1 MGYKRSMSGLMAS
14 PPSPAL
20 SLKALIPLICA
31 ALLGFLA
38 FAGMDSA
45 QAQASPWAPGEKSQA
60 RLLAAGGLDKG
71 RYIAGV
77 EIKLAPNTLTYWKLP
92 GDAGVPPV
100 FSFEGSINVKAMKA
114 LYPAPRRYAEASG
127 EAFGY
132 RDEVLFP
139 LLVTPVDPA
148 KPVTLALKLDYA
160 TCEKICIPAQAMLHL
175 DLAPGA
181 RASEEAKL
189 LGDWLARTPR
199 PTGDPAA
206 PKPVLTRADKPDAWH
221 VRFAGQA
228 PADVFAEGPDDWFFD
243 TKRAADGFD
252 LILAQKPADA
262 PAGPVEL
269 VLTMVSGDRAFE
281 ARTPLD
287 VGRAKP

>member
-1 MGYKRSMSGLMAS
+1 MSRSTAS
-14 PPSPAL
+14 RSSPATHFR
-20 SLKALIPLICA
+20 ALIPLICW
-31 ALLGFLA
+31 ALLGCLSFA
-38 FAGMDSA
+38 FTDRA
-45 QAQASPWAPGEKSQA
+45 QAQASPWAQGEKSQA
-60 RLLAAGGLDKG
+60 RLLAAGGLEKG
-71 RYIAGV
+71 RYLAGV
-77 EIKLAPNTLTYWKLP
+77 QIKLAPNTLTYWKLP

-100 FSFEGSINVKAMKA
+100 FSFEGSSNMKAAQA

-148 KPVTLALKLDYA
+148 RPVSLALKLDYA

-181 RASEEAKL
+181 RASELAGL
-189 LGDWLARTPR
+189 IGDWLARTPR
-199 PTGDPAA
+199 PPGDPAA
-206 PKPVLTRADKPDAWH
+206 PRPVLSPAEKTNAWH
-221 VRFAGQA
+221 VRFEGTA
-228 PADVFAEGPDDWFFD
+228 PADLFAEGPDDWFFD

-262 PAGPVEL
+262 PAGRVE
-269 VLTMVSGDRAFE
+269 VILTMVMGARAFE

-287 VGRAKP
+287 VERPKP